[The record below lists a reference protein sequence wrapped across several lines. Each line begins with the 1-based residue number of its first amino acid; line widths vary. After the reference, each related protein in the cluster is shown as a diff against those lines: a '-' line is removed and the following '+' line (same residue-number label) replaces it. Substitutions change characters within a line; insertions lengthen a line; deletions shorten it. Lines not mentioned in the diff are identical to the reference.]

1 MNGECGMEKTT
12 TTNKPDNLVFETR
25 LDSVRLS
32 IWRNHDKDGRIYHS
46 VNIIRRFK
54 SGPDEWSNSNH
65 YTGLGQVTLLRQA
78 ANIAEQFLISAEIS
92 G

>member
-1 MNGECGMEKTT
+1 ME
-12 TTNKPDNLVFETR
+12 NKSKPENLVFETR

-32 IWRNHDKDGRIYHS
+32 IWKNHDKDGAAYYS
-46 VNIIRRFK
+46 VNIIRRYK

-78 ANIAEQFLISAEIS
+78 ASIAEQFLVSAEIGS
-92 G
+92 